1 MVGTAPPI
9 SDQEVIRREEKSGR
23 KEVKQ
28 KASPPP
34 PAPEKKKK
42 VENLRSSFPGAK
54 GQQQAN
60 GSVEAKPASSDLS
73 PQAAVRSRTFKQR
86 ARYATTFKNT
96 SLIAVTD
103 RSSSVQLARLRFA
116 RPAARLREATPV
128 SAVPGPPSCSQDGI
142 VSWWCRETRW
152 FEMSYVVKLNKAAW

>member
-1 MVGTAPPI
+1 MRFDG
-9 SDQEVIRREEKSGR
+9 DRGGQ
-23 KEVKQ
+23 
-28 KASPPP
+28 
-34 PAPEKKKK
+34 
-42 VENLRSSFPGAK
+42 RS
-54 GQQQAN
+54 
-60 GSVEAKPASSDLS
+60 ASSDLS
-73 PQAAVRSRTFKQR
+73 LQAAVRSRTFKQGAR
-86 ARYATTFKNT
+86 SRIVPTFDDRYATTFKNT

-128 SAVPGPPSCSQDGI
+128 SAVPGPPSCPQDGI